1 MFSMSSTFSPPK
13 NRPPG
18 SRLVEL
24 GTRIRRGVFSF
35 LRSEDGRSLPAALIA
50 ITLGT
55 VLLVP
60 FLSFVS
66 SRSLSTREAAGA
78 FEEQYAADAG
88 IEFGIWS
95 LLEDPAIRS
104 QADASP
110 GTAVSVPFPETING
124 LTPTVTVTA
133 RPLGEWFI
141 REPVSPDYV
150 GSGGA
155 LAFPSGYAGGNYLYA
170 MMGQGSSSFQQFDRS
185 NSTDPWTEIT
195 SIPWFY
201 YWNNSSGD
209 LAYAYGDDIY
219 TYFPGFVS
227 YNPVFRHN
235 ASTSTWNSLGNTPVR
250 PQIGSAL
257 AYGGGDQ
264 LFMLQGGGRDFWRYD
279 IPSGDWDE
287 MKKLQGFA
295 SAARGADLVH
305 TGGRYLYALMG
316 GNSQVFM
323 RFDKN
328 TGNKGK
334 WERMADTP
342 GPVGGGG
349 SLAYFSGDHIYALQG
364 GGSDQFWRY
373 TISSDTWTALT
384 PTPAGVGNGGDLTMV
399 GPGNGYALRGGNNP
413 DFWEFIVTPP
423 RYDVRSQ
430 AGEVEIHARSE
441 IIGTSHSIIFWSIE

>member
-1 MFSMSSTFSPPK
+1 MFSMSSTPSPSHSH
-13 NRPPG
+13 PPR
-18 SRLVEL
+18 SSLFDL
-24 GTRIRRGVFSF
+24 GTRIRRGVARF
-35 LRSEDGRSLPAALIA
+35 LRNEDGRSLPAALIA

-66 SRSLSTREAAGA
+66 SRSLSTRAAAEA

-88 IEFGIWS
+88 VEFGIWS
-95 LLEDPAIRS
+95 LLEDPTIKT

-110 GTAVSVPFPETING
+110 GTAVPVSFPEAING
-124 LTPTVTVTA
+124 LIPSVTVTA
-133 RPLGEWFI
+133 RPIGEWFV
-141 REPVSPDYV
+141 REPVSPDYA
-150 GSGGA
+150 GPGGA

-170 MMGQGSSSFQQFDRS
+170 MMGLGSSDFKRYNRS
-185 NSTDPWTEIT
+185 SDTWTSLNWNPWWAYYLTYGSYGDIAYT
-195 SIPWFY
+195 S
-201 YWNNSSGD
+201 
-209 LAYAYGDDIY
+209 GDDIY
-219 TYFPGFVS
+219 TVYPSVLADDYLLRYNANSNSFV
-227 YNPVFRHN
+227 FLD
-235 ASTSTWNSLGNTPVR
+235 STQERIHQGT
-250 PQIGSAL
+250 AL
-257 AYGGGDQ
+257 EYGGGDQ
-264 LFMLQGGGRDFWRYD
+264 LFMLEGGGRDFWRYD

-323 RFDKN
+323 RFDKS

-342 GPVGGGG
+342 GPVAGGG

-373 TISSDTWTALT
+373 TISSDTWTSLA
-384 PTPAGVGNGGDLTMV
+384 PTPAGVGSGGDLVMV
-399 GPGNGYALRGGNNP
+399 GSGSGYALRGGNNP

-441 IIGTSHSIIFWSIE
+441 IIGSSHRIIFWSIE